1 MPKIPIQVKKGDS
14 ADEVA
19 EEMKV
24 DLRND
29 SGTEQKQP
37 SRKWLFLGIGLFLII
52 VFSIL
57 GYWFFSSQKM
67 PFADLVPEEAI
78 VFGLINQP
86 ELYPQIASLGQFLE
100 ENNFYGP
107 GAINKLNDYFIQA
120 QLSFQED
127 IQPLFKPEMAFILLP
142 ANSETSFPF
151 ALLLEKKSSTAQI
164 SQILDKIEPK
174 LKEDY
179 NLSSQTYRQIEITV
193 LRPLS
198 LAINC
203 LYGQI
208 DDYFIISNS
217 QELLEKTID
226 LIIDK

>member
-151 ALLLEKKSSTAQI
+151 TLLLEKKSSTAQI

-208 DDYFIISNS
+208 GDYFIISNS